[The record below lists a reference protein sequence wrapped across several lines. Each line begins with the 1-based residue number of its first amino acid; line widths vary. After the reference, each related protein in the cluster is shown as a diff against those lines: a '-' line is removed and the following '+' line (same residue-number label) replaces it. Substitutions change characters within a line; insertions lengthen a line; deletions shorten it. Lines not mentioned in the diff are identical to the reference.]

1 MGSDRPAHLCVIS
14 SSCTSTLDQ
23 VVLHIYVSP
32 DRSAH
37 LREIRSSGTSTCHQI
52 VRHIYVSSDRPAH
65 NMCHQIIL
73 RICVIRSS
81 CISTWDQVVL
91 HICVSSDRPAYL
103 CGIRSFFTHL
113 CGIRSFFT
121 HLVGIRSFFTRLC
134 GIRSFFHTSSWGQV
148 VPMELARI
156 EVILHC
162 SSARVGLFYSLQESI
177 FNRKWFGLA
186 MDLYIHGHVDI
197 GMSVWRSSL
206 YFQPAPV
213 GLPSEQTVLL
223 PPLPTHTL

>member
-1 MGSDRPAHLCVIS
+1 MSSDHPAHLCYQI
-14 SSCTSTLDQ
+14 
-23 VVLHIYVSP
+23 VLHM
-32 DRSAH
+32 
-37 LREIRSSGTSTCHQI
+37 CHQI
-52 VRHIYVSSDRPAH
+52 V
-65 NMCHQIIL
+65 L

-177 FNRKWFGLA
+177 FNRKCFGLA

-197 GMSVWRSSL
+197 GMWVWRSSL